1 MTKRLIVNG
10 DDFGVS
16 PGVNAGVIR
25 AHREGILS
33 SASMMV
39 DTPYS
44 AEAALLGAEHPAL
57 GLGVHAVIDSRADAA
72 DAEADVERQLERFVE
87 LAGRLPTHI
96 DSHRNVHQ
104 DERLL
109 PAFLAVARR
118 HRLPLR
124 GSCDV
129 LQISAF
135 YGQWSGETHAEQI
148 SAASLVGLLAEAVG
162 EGVSELC
169 CHPGYVD
176 GHLVAVSS
184 YTLERQTELATLCD
198 PVVAAALD
206 EEGIHLATFREV
218 GRP

>member
-10 DDFGVS
+10 DDFGIS
-16 PGVNAGVIR
+16 PGVNAGLVR

-33 SASMMV
+33 SASLMV

-44 AEAALLGAEHPAL
+44 AEAARLGAEQPAL
-57 GLGVHAVIDSRADAA
+57 GVGVHVVIDSCAGLA
-72 DAEADVERQLERFVE
+72 DAEAEVERQVERFVE

-129 LQISAF
+129 PQISSF
-135 YGQWSGETHAEQI
+135 YGQWNGETHAEQI
-148 SAASLVGLLAEAVG
+148 TAASLVSLLAEAVG
-162 EGVSELC
+162 DGVSELC

>member
-10 DDFGVS
+10 DDFGIS

-33 SASMMV
+33 SASMLV

-44 AEAALLGAEHPAL
+44 AEGALLGAEHPAL
-57 GLGVHAVIDSRADAA
+57 GLGVHVVIDSRAGPA
-72 DAEADVERQLERFVE
+72 DTEAEVERQLERFVE
-87 LAGRLPTHI
+87 LAGRLPTHV
-96 DSHRNVHQ
+96 DSHRNVHRN
-104 DERLL
+104 ERLL

-124 GSCDV
+124 GCCDV
-129 LQISAF
+129 LEISSF
-135 YGQWSGETHAEQI
+135 YGQWNGETHAEQI
-148 SAASLVGLLAEAVG
+148 SAASLVRLLAEAVG

-176 GHLVAVSS
+176 EHLISS
-184 YTLERQTELATLCD
+184 YAFEREIELATLCD
-198 PVVAAALD
+198 PVVADALD
-206 EEGIHLATFREV
+206 EEGIRLATFREV
-218 GRP
+218 DGR

>member
-10 DDFGVS
+10 DDFGIS
-16 PGVNAGVIR
+16 PGVNAGLIR
-25 AHREGILS
+25 AHQEGILS

-44 AEAALLGAEHPAL
+44 AEAALLGAKHPAL
-57 GLGVHAVIDSRADAA
+57 GLGVHVVIDSRVGPA
-72 DAEADVERQLERFVE
+72 DAEADVERQMERFVE

-96 DSHRNVHQ
+96 DSHRNVHR

-124 GSCDV
+124 GYCDV
-129 LQISAF
+129 LQISSF
-135 YGQWSGETHAEQI
+135 YGNWNGETHAEQI
-148 SAASLVGLLAEAVG
+148 SAASLVRLLAEAVG
-162 EGVSELC
+162 EGVNELS

-176 GHLVAVSS
+176 EHLVSS
-184 YTLERQTELATLCD
+184 YALERQTELATLCD

-206 EEGIHLATFREV
+206 EEGIRLATFHEV
-218 GRP
+218 DGR

>member
-10 DDFGVS
+10 DDFGIS
-16 PGVNAGVIR
+16 PGVNAGLIR
-25 AHREGILS
+25 AHREGVLS

-57 GLGVHAVIDSRADAA
+57 GLGLHVVIDSRAGPA
-72 DAEADVERQLERFVE
+72 DAEAEVERQLERFVE

-96 DSHRNVHQ
+96 DSHRNVHRS
-104 DERLL
+104 ERLL
-109 PAFLAVARR
+109 PAFRAVARH

-124 GSCDV
+124 GYCDV
-129 LQISAF
+129 VQISCF
-135 YGQWSGETHAEQI
+135 YGQWNGETHAEQI
-148 SAASLVGLLAEAVG
+148 SPASLVRLLAAAVG

-176 GHLVAVSS
+176 EHLVSS
-184 YTLERQTELATLCD
+184 YALERQTELATLCD
-198 PVVAAALD
+198 PLVADALD
-206 EEGIHLATFREV
+206 EEGIRLATFREV
-218 GRP
+218 DGR